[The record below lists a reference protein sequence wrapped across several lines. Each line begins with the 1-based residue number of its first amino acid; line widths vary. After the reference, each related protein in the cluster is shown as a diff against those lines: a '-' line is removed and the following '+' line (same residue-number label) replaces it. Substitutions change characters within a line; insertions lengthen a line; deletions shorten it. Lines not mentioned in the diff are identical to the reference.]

1 MITDNVYVELVIE
14 EKERNKMTITQTIGK
29 TIGTIRIKTEIEL
42 VNDKAVF
49 TRIIDSKIYQ
59 MSPEVE
65 GEISMKQVA
74 AICKLDD
81 EMFKILSAD

>member
-1 MITDNVYVELVIE
+1 
-14 EKERNKMTITQTIGK
+14 MTITQTIGK
-29 TIGTIRIKTEIEL
+29 ADGTIRIKTEIEL

-81 EMFKILSAD
+81 EMFKILHQVLSES